1 MSFTVI
7 GAPLSPFVRKVHI
20 TMQLKNIEYTIDPV
34 SPFSLPEGYEKI
46 NPVKRIP
53 VLKHDDRYICD
64 SAVICRYLEDLCP
77 EPRLIPEEH
86 LAKARVAWYEK
97 LADTEL
103 APAIAATAFR
113 HRVVYRAM
121 GKPFDEAEINAIIEE
136 KAPPLY
142 DYLDEIIGSSSFLV
156 GEQFGLADIAVI
168 TQFINASLGGE
179 LVDEQR
185 WPNLSRYVVMHF
197 GSDTFAPSV
206 ASAQKMVSKMLA
218 AAR

>member
-20 TMQLKNIEYTIDPV
+20 TMQLKNIEFTMEPV
-34 SPFSLPEGYEKI
+34 SPFALPEGYEKI

-53 VLKHDDRYICD
+53 VLKHDDTYICD
-64 SAVICRYLEDLCP
+64 SAVICQYLEDLCP
-77 EPRLIPEEH
+77 EPQLIPQAP
-86 LAKARVAWYEK
+86 LAKARVAWFEK

-113 HRVVYRAM
+113 HRVIYRAM
-121 GKPFDEAEINAIIEE
+121 GKPFDEAEIDAIIEE

-142 DYLDEIIGSSSFLV
+142 DYLNEAIGSSDFLV
-156 GEQFGLADIAVI
+156 GEQFSLADIAVI

-179 LVDEQR
+179 LVDDQR
-185 WPNLSRYVVMHF
+185 WPNLGRYVAMHF
-197 GSDTFAPSV
+197 ASETFAPSI
-206 ASAQKMVSKMLA
+206 ASAQKMVGKMLA
-218 AAR
+218 AAS